1 MSFISDFSANLQADP
16 QFRKKTIF
24 AVIASIG
31 LIGLIS
37 LMIWVNFGQSNTK
50 STQTTTPKDDTP
62 LSTPPATVNTTT
74 FKDST
79 GLTQA
84 DNELVRYGSSVTI
97 TKDNKIGFITD
108 KGLVRYDQKTIT
120 TPFQYGPSKL
130 YPTVDGVIINEP
142 VAVSLLK
149 KDGTISGFP
158 AGVAQVLPVA
168 VTTETVPTNL
178 YYFLKSSEGKTTI
191 NQATKIDL
199 SDAKQ
204 LFEVIFAKDK
214 VYFYHELRQIGSEVY
229 LVSYQNLDKT
239 GIVDIYGLKTG
250 KLETALELKKVES
263 VAFGASQILVTD
275 ELEKATDL
283 TNYRNV
289 LYDFTTTKPIPK
301 PFDISTKL
309 GTDGIYG
316 NVFADRCAFDSQ
328 GVVYCLVKKQKTQV
342 SESGAQDALVKH
354 TIKSSKTEY
363 LLNGNIFSGSDLI
376 VSSTNE
382 VYMVGQENRILYKVE
397 K

>member
-1 MSFISDFSANLQADP
+1 MSFISDFTTSLQADP

-31 LIGLIS
+31 LMGLVS
-37 LMIWVNFGQSNTK
+37 LMIWVNFGQSSTK
-50 STQTTTPKDDTP
+50 PVQTTTPKDNTP
-62 LSTPPATVNTTT
+62 LSAPQATVNTTT
-74 FKDST
+74 FKDSA

-84 DNELVRYGSSVTI
+84 DSELVRYGSSVTI
-97 TKDNKIGFITD
+97 TRDNKIGFITE
-108 KGLVRYDQKTIT
+108 KGFVRYDQKTVT
-120 TPFQYGPSKL
+120 TPSQYGPSKL
-130 YPTVDGVIINEP
+130 YSTVDGVVINEP

-149 KDGTISGFP
+149 KDGAISGFP
-158 AGVAQVLPVA
+158 AGVVQVLPVA
-168 VTTETVPTNL
+168 VTTESVPTNL
-178 YYFLKSSEGKTTI
+178 YYFLKATEGIITI

-199 SDAKQ
+199 SDAKL
-204 LFEVIFAKDK
+204 LFEVNFSKDK
-214 VYFYHELRQIGSEVY
+214 SYFFHELHQIGSEVY

-263 VAFGASQILVTD
+263 IAFGASQILVTD

-289 LYDFTTTKPIPK
+289 LYDFATTKAIPK

-328 GVVYCLVKKQKTQV
+328 GVIYCLVKKQKTQV

-354 TIKSSKTEY
+354 TLKSSKTEY
-363 LLNGNIFSGSDLI
+363 LLSGNIFSGSDLI
-376 VSSTNE
+376 VSPTNE
-382 VYMVGQENRILYKVE
+382 VYMVGQENRIFYKVE

>member
-1 MSFISDFSANLQADP
+1 MSFISDFTTNFQADP
-16 QFRKKTIF
+16 QFRKKMIF
-24 AVIASIG
+24 AVVASIG
-31 LIGLIS
+31 LIGLLS
-37 LMIWVNFGQSNTK
+37 LMIWVNFGQSSSKTAQTPTPQDNTPL
-50 STQTTTPKDDTP
+50 TTPQ
-62 LSTPPATVNTTT
+62 AAVNGST
-74 FKDST
+74 FKDSA

-84 DNELVRYGSSVTI
+84 DSELVRYGSSVII

-108 KGLVRYDQKTIT
+108 KGLVRYGEKTIT
-120 TPFQYGPSKL
+120 TPSQYGPSKL
-130 YPTVDGVIINEP
+130 YPTVDGVVINEP
-142 VAVSLLK
+142 VAASLLK

-158 AGVAQVLPVA
+158 AGVVQVLPVSI
-168 VTTETVPTNL
+168 TTETVPKNL
-178 YYFLKSSEGKTTI
+178 YYFLKTGEGKTTL

-204 LFEVIFAKDK
+204 LFEVTFAKDK
-214 VYFYHELRQIGSEVY
+214 SYFYNELRLIGSEVY
-229 LVSYQNLDKT
+229 LISYQNLDKT

-263 VAFGASQILVTD
+263 IAFGESQILVTD

-289 LYDFTTTKPIPK
+289 MYDFATSKAIPK

-316 NVFADRCAFDSQ
+316 NVFADRCTFDSQ
-328 GVVYCLVKKQKTQV
+328 GVIYCLVKKQKTQV

-363 LLNGNIFSGSDLI
+363 LLSGNIFSGSDLI
-376 VSSTNE
+376 VSPTNE

>member
-37 LMIWVNFGQSNTK
+37 LMIWVNFGQSSTK
-50 STQTTTPKDDTP
+50 QTPATKPVDNTP
-62 LSTPPATVNTTT
+62 LTAAPATVNSNT
-74 FKDST
+74 FKDSA

-84 DNELVRYGSSVTI
+84 DNEFVRYGSSVVI

-108 KGLVRYDQKTIT
+108 KGLVRYDQKTVT
-120 TPFQYGPSKL
+120 TPSQYGPSKL
-130 YPTVDGVIINEP
+130 YPTVDGVVINEP
-142 VAVSLLK
+142 VAASLLK

-158 AGVAQVLPVA
+158 SGVVQVLPVTITA
-168 VTTETVPTNL
+168 ETAPSNL
-178 YYFLKSSEGKTTI
+178 YYFLKTSEGKMTL
-191 NQATKIDL
+191 NQATKTDL
-199 SDAKQ
+199 SDTKL
-204 LFEVIFAKDK
+204 LFEVTFAQDK
-214 VYFYHELRQIGSEVY
+214 SYFYHELRQLGSEVF

-263 VAFGASQILVTD
+263 IAFGTNQILVTD
-275 ELEKATDL
+275 ELEKSTSL

-289 LYDFTTTKPIPK
+289 LYDFATSKAIPK

-328 GVVYCLVKKQKTQV
+328 GVIYCLVKKQKSQV
-342 SESGAQDALVKH
+342 TESGAQDALVKH

-363 LLNGNIFSGSDLI
+363 LLSGNIFSGSDLI
-376 VSSTNE
+376 ISPTSE